1 MFRIEEVGKNT
12 RAGLISSFGAAHIAA
27 MVLVVTVILGPSTA
41 SARRPPTPQNFQVTA
56 TTAYTVTVTWDPAP
70 PNSGDFNYHL
80 SGAYGV
86 TPAILP
92 KTATSHTFTR
102 LHPGNQYWFFIYAR
116 NARGEVSGQLSNTTR
131 TLLDTTTPST
141 GPVVTVTEVG
151 SNYVSISLTPAQDD
165 CPFLSYH
172 VSVNGDPQT
181 APSPNLSTT
190 LRFLRPETTYS
201 LTARGRDEGQH
212 WSPFSDPVSVTTLP
226 PNPNDQTPPNTPGVS
241 AYGFGDGSTEMQI
254 QWAQSTDDFDAQ
266 SNLRYDVY
274 LNGVLEDVRF
284 GSGGP
289 ITAYGVFGENTVEVI
304 ASDTPATQRRRV
316 RLPYSYHNRAFQGGA
331 GQEETK
337 ETSDGSQ
344 SKMEEKQY
352 DWAAFLRLR
361 DSGRCSMC
369 RVTGVF

>member
-1 MFRIEEVGKNT
+1 MFSIEKAREIKG
-12 RAGLISSFGAAHIAA
+12 AGRLISSFVAHLAAIAV
-27 MVLVVTVILGPSTA
+27 VLIMILGPSTV
-41 SARRPPTPQNFQVTA
+41 SARRPPTPENFRVTA
-56 TTAYTVTVTWDPAP
+56 QTAYTVTVAWSP
-70 PNSGDFNYHL
+70 PRNNSGDFNYHL

-102 LHPGNQYWFFIYAR
+102 LHSGNEYWFFIYAR
-116 NARGEVSGQLSNTTR
+116 DAGGNASGTVSTTTR
-131 TLLDTTTPST
+131 TLHDTTPPSR
-141 GPVVTVTEVG
+141 GPVITVTEIG

-165 CPFLSYH
+165 CPFLSYQ
-172 VSVNGDPQT
+172 VSVNGDPHT

-190 LRFLRPETTYS
+190 LRFLRPATTYS
-201 LTARGRDEGQH
+201 LTARGRDEGNF

-226 PNPNDQTPPNTPGVS
+226 PNPNDHTPPNTPANLS

-254 QWAQSTDDFDAQ
+254 QWAQSTDDFDIQ

-304 ASDTPATQRRRV
+304 ASDTAGNASAPATTT
-316 RLPYSYHNRAFQGGA
+316 LFIP
-331 GQEETK
+331 
-337 ETSDGSQ
+337 
-344 SKMEEKQY
+344 
-352 DWAAFLRLR
+352 
-361 DSGRCSMC
+361 
-369 RVTGVF
+369 